1 VRVTGT
7 DIVVEV
13 ERRGFDVL
21 LLPNAGECAYDRN
34 PHVGGLHRSLD
45 DAKIGGTSG
54 GFVLYFIIFLAV
66 V

>member
-1 VRVTGT
+1 M
-7 DIVVEV
+7 
-13 ERRGFDVL
+13 L

-45 DAKIGGTSG
+45 AKIGGTSG